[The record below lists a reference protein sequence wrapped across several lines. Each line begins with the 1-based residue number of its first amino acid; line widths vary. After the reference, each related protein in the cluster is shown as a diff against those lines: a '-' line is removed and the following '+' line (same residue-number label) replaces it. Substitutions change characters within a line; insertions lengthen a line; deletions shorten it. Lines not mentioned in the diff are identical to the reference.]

1 MIIVHNEKKPYIA
14 VKIQT
19 SVENSVLL
27 LIVCENRGRKN
38 FFKKSSNSLVFWS
51 VSGLGILDP
60 DAKPGR
66 HLPPKSECVKHSLPL
81 PYKLLSKSA

>member
-38 FFKKSSNSLVFWS
+38 FFKKSSNSLVF
-51 VSGLGILDP
+51 
-60 DAKPGR
+60 
-66 HLPPKSECVKHSLPL
+66 
-81 PYKLLSKSA
+81 